1 MSATNIDQEKELAL
15 KQETTSLMQT
25 VEQIKITTVA
35 EYTNAE
41 RLLQGIKALQK
52 KITDYFEPL
61 RAAAYEAYSKINDR
75 KKSEL
80 KPVDDAY
87 SKLAGMLGTWRDE
100 QERIR
105 QEAQRKADAEAAERQ
120 RKEQEK
126 LLARAQKAE
135 AAGKTDKAQELA
147 EQAASHFV
155 PANLVPETVTK
166 TTKTEAGS
174 TTWIPDLE
182 ITLDHG
188 CELEVAKAIAE
199 GKIPPTVIEVL
210 PGKLKKWA
218 VATGVKNFMG
228 HGIKI
233 RTIQRPS
240 TSSKG

>member
-1 MSATNIDQEKELAL
+1 MPATNIDQEKELAL

-25 VEQIKITTVA
+25 VEQTKITTVA

-41 RLLQGIKALQK
+41 KLLQGIKALQK

-80 KPVDDAY
+80 KPVDAAY
-87 SKLAGMLGTWRDE
+87 SKLGGMMAAWRME

-135 AAGKTDKAQELA
+135 AAGKTEKAAELA

-155 PANLVPETVTK
+155 PANLVPETVAK

-182 ITLDHG
+182 VTLDPG
-188 CELEVAKAIAE
+188 CEMEVAKAIAE
-199 GKIPPTVIEVL
+199 GKLPATVIEVL
-210 PGKLKKWA
+210 PGKIKKWA
-218 VATGVKNFMG
+218 VANGVKNFMG

-233 RTIQRPS
+233 RQIQRPS
-240 TSSKG
+240 VKA

>member
-1 MSATNIDQEKELAL
+1 MQGTTIDQQKELEL
-15 KQETTSLMQT
+15 KQETTGLMQT
-25 VEQIKITTVA
+25 VEQTRITTVA
-35 EYTNAE
+35 EYNSADK
-41 RLLQGIKALQK
+41 LLQGIKALQK

-61 RAAAYEAYSKINDR
+61 RAAAYETYTKINER

-80 KPVDDAY
+80 KPVEAAY
-87 SKLAGMLGTWRDE
+87 SKLAGMLATWRDE

-135 AAGKTDKAQELA
+135 AAGKTEKAQELA

-155 PANLVPETVTK
+155 PANLVPETVAK
-166 TTKTEAGS
+166 TTKTEAGA

-182 ITLDHG
+182 ITLNPG
-188 CELEVAKAIAE
+188 CEMEVAKAIVE
-199 GKIPPTVIEVL
+199 GKLPATFIEVL
-210 PGKLKKWA
+210 PGKIKKWA

-233 RTIQRPS
+233 KSIQRPS
-240 TSSKG
+240 VKA